1 MLIPNQG
8 HAMTPEDDAIL
19 RRSGRTAGVSW
30 AGARAARDGA
40 VYQIVLNVTIP
51 RRVAAIALFP
61 GGAQEEAGE

>member
-1 MLIPNQG
+1 MLIPNQAQ
-8 HAMTPEDDAIL
+8 AMTPEDDAIL

-40 VYQIVLNVTIP
+40 VYQILLNVIIPQRIATI
-51 RRVAAIALFP
+51 VLFP

>member
-1 MLIPNQG
+1 MLVPNQG
-8 HAMTPEDDAIL
+8 HAMSPEDDAIL

-40 VYQIVLNVTIP
+40 VYQVLLTVTIP
-51 RRVAAIALFP
+51 QRVSTIALFP